1 MKKTSIYIL
10 SVIVLAVLALSV
22 ILPSRRLVQLGV
34 ETFSMGFSQ
43 GYNGEESE
51 PVHGSPIEISFVP
64 SASTMLQPA
73 DSIQFQ
79 DGRQLPFIID
89 NVIVMTPDENVPDWT
104 KWVLFSFTPI
114 KIFFLFVILW
124 KLIRFI
130 INVSK
135 ARIFVGQNVTYL
147 RQISLS
153 LIAIAIIQIIAGSIQ
168 DYIFHQLHFTWP
180 GYQLE
185 AQWNFPWN
193 NLLLGS
199 IGLLF
204 AQVWSY
210 GLHIKQEQE
219 LTI

>member
-1 MKKTSIYIL
+1 MKKTSIYLL
-10 SVIVLAVLALSV
+10 SIIVLAVLALSV

-34 ETFSMGFSQ
+34 ETFSMGFSK
-43 GYNGEESE
+43 GLAGEPD
-51 PVHGSPIEISFVP
+51 PVEGSPIEISFVP
-64 SASTMLQPA
+64 SASTMIQPN

-89 NVIVMTPDENVPDWT
+89 NVIVMIPDEDAPDWT
-104 KWVLFSFTPI
+104 RWVVWCLTPF
-114 KIFFLFVILW
+114 KMFFICVILW

-135 ARIFVGQNVTYL
+135 ARIFVSQNVTYL
-147 RQISLS
+147 RQISFS
-153 LIAIAIIQIIAGSIQ
+153 LIAIAVIQIIAGSMQ
-168 DYIFHQLHFTWP
+168 DFIFHQLHFTWP
-180 GYQLE
+180 GYLLE

-210 GLHIKQEQE
+210 GLQIKQDQE